1 MSVFDEVKSVVAE
14 VLGIEAD
21 DINMET
27 NLTQDLQANSLDVV
41 EIVTMLEEK
50 YDLNIVDEDLMDMNT
65 IKDVVSFLETKVN
78 VSS

>member
-14 VLGIEAD
+14 VLGIEAG

-65 IKDVVSFLETKVN
+65 IKDVVDFLETKVN
-78 VSS
+78 A

>member
-14 VLGIEAD
+14 VLGIEAG

-65 IKDVVSFLETKVN
+65 IKDVVNFLETKVN